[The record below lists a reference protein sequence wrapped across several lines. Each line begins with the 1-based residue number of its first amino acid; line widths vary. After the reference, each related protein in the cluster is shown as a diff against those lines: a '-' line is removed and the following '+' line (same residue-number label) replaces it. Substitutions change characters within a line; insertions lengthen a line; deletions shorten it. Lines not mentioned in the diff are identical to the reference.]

1 MNNMLRPR
9 LNWKNLCI
17 IFSIIF
23 FIIGFNIGKVFAS
36 GINNAGIITGNGP
49 ETIIYNVDNNPI
61 INPNYNI
68 EQSNSNNF
76 QFNGNLKPATPF
88 IPNNN
93 LPETVIITGY
103 AQLTDGGTVVIPNS
117 LYQILPQSYYNL
129 VITYNSPVQ
138 CLAVFTIQYDLN
150 GVKQTKEIVQPI
162 NAGFQ
167 TITLY
172 NWMIKNSY
180 NSLGTPVNF
189 DIQNLVCINVRPVV
203 SK

>member
-9 LNWKNLCI
+9 LNWRNLCI
-17 IFSIIF
+17 IFSMIF
-23 FIIGFNIGKVFAS
+23 FIVGFNIGKVFAS

-49 ETIIYNVDNNPI
+49 KTIV
-61 INPNYNI
+61 YNI

-103 AQLTDGGTVVIPNS
+103 AQLTDGGTVIIPNS

-172 NWMIKNSY
+172 NWMIKSSY
-180 NSLGTPVNF
+180 NSLGVPVNF
-189 DIQNLVCINVRPVV
+189 DIQNLVCTNVRPVM

>member
-1 MNNMLRPR
+1 MNVFLQPKI
-9 LNWKNLCI
+9 NWKNLCF
-17 IFSIIF
+17 IFTILF
-23 FIIGFNIGKVFAS
+23 FIVGVFVGKSFADGENKAQVIS
-36 GINNAGIITGNGP
+36 GNGP
-49 ETIIYNVDNNPI
+49 LVYNVDNNSI
-61 INPNYNI
+61 IN
-68 EQSNSNNF
+68 Q
-76 QFNGNLKPATPF
+76 PAKPF
-88 IPNNN
+88 IPNDN

-138 CLAVFTIQYDLN
+138 CIAIFTIQYDLN
-150 GVKQTKEIVQPI
+150 GVKQIKEIVQPI

-180 NSLGTPVNF
+180 NSLGAPVNF
-189 DIQNLVCINVRPVV
+189 DIQNLVCTNVRPVM